1 MTICLVYVYLIGL
14 RLLVVWSGVP
24 TFYTLFAYSVKNGIG
39 IKKSFIFFFEIMAK
53 MIYTEKLIFFNLVKS
68 LFQSTKL

>member
-1 MTICLVYVYLIGL
+1 MTICLVYVYLMGL

-39 IKKSFIFFFEIMAK
+39 IKKSFIFFW
-53 MIYTEKLIFFNLVKS
+53 KS
-68 LFQSTKL
+68 WLK